1 MKTRTMTIK
10 HSRNNWITLIAAFV
24 AIIIVT
30 IYKDL
35 ALTGNQ
41 PNLLFYITV
50 PLVSMLGSA
59 AAGYAALKIWRKPIT
74 FSETLFMVVLSDF
87 LGQVYE
93 NLSKLVYYRLWAYP
107 GWLFF
112 IGFLPVAFLIPGY
125 LLKRWHK
132 LHWLLALFIALV
144 FFIGGMTASLAFTAV
159 TGIETPG
166 S

>member
-1 MKTRTMTIK
+1 MTFK
-10 HSRNNWITLIAAFV
+10 HSRNHWLILSTAFV
-24 AIIIVT
+24 LVIAVT

-41 PNLLFYITV
+41 PNLLFYVTV

-59 AAGYAALKIWRKPIT
+59 VAGFAALKIWRKPIPFAET
-74 FSETLFMVVLSDF
+74 FFIVVLSDF
-87 LGQVYE
+87 CGQIYE

-112 IGFLPVAFLIPGY
+112 IGFLPIAFLIPGY
-125 LLKRWHK
+125 LLKRWHH
-132 LHWLLALFIALV
+132 LRWPLALFIALI
-144 FFIGGMTASLAFTAV
+144 FFVGGMAFSLGFTAL